1 MVIIKK
7 EVNMRGL
14 FYLAIA
20 ALLII
25 SNFSPAIAQSSV
37 EKVEKQLKILQ
48 QQMEELKRELKET
61 KEKDA
66 KEKDV
71 MKEMDE
77 LRDEVASLKEEGF
90 EKKVSI
96 GGYGEL
102 HYNNF
107 ENSNKNDEIDLH
119 RFIIFLSY
127 DFNDWIRF
135 DSELEIEHLLAGE
148 GKKGEVELEQAFI
161 DFQTSKRLNIPLNF
175 KAGVLLVPVGIVNEY
190 HEPPV
195 FYGVER
201 PDVDKNIIPTTW
213 WEGGVGIYGDIVSGL
228 KYKLNLV
235 SSLDAS
241 GFSASSGIRGG
252 RQKVSKA
259 KFEDFALTG
268 RLEFTSLPGLKVG
281 ASFFSGDTGQD
292 DPDIGDATVTLWE
305 ADVQYSIWNFDFRGL
320 YALIDVDD
328 ADKIGTVTGQIIGER
343 MFGWYLEGAFRFL
356 NLLFS
361 DTEQEMAVF
370 ARFEKYNTQ
379 DDVTSGFSADPA
391 NDVEVIQVGL
401 DYKPHPNVVIKLD
414 YQDRDNGS
422 STKEATDQFNIGI
435 GYMF

>member
-1 MVIIKK
+1 VTILKK

-14 FYLAIA
+14 FYLTIA

-25 SNFSPAIAQSSV
+25 SNFSPAIAQSSA
-37 EKVEKQLKILQ
+37 EKVEKQLEILQ
-48 QQMEELKRELKET
+48 NQMEKLKRELKEM
-61 KEKDA
+61 KEKEA

-71 MKEMDE
+71 TEELDE
-77 LRDEVASLKEEGF
+77 LKDEVASLKEEGLS
-90 EKKVSI
+90 KKVSL

-102 HYNNF
+102 HYNSF
-107 ENSNKNDEIDLH
+107 QSSSKSDELDFH
-119 RFIIFLSY
+119 RFVLFFGY
-127 DFNDWIRF
+127 EFNDWIRF
-135 DSELEIEHLLAGE
+135 ESELELEHVLAGE
-148 GKKGEVELEQAFI
+148 GKEGEVELEQAFI
-161 DFQTSKRLNIPLNF
+161 DFQTSQFLKVPVNF
-175 KAGVLLVPVGIVNEY
+175 RAGIMLVPVGIINQY

-213 WEGGVGIYGDIVSGL
+213 WEGGAGIYGDIISGL

-252 RQKVSKA
+252 RQKVSEA

-268 RLEFTSLPGLKVG
+268 RLEFTGLPGLKVG
-281 ASFFSGDTGQD
+281 TSFFWGDTGQD
-292 DPDIGDATVTLWE
+292 DPDLGDATTTLWE
-305 ADVQYSIWNFDFRGL
+305 TDVQYSIWNFDFRGL

-328 ADKIGTVTGQIIGER
+328 ADKISRVTGQTIGEKLY
-343 MFGWYLEGAFRFL
+343 GGYVEGAFRFL
-356 NLLFS
+356 SLIFP

-379 DDVTSGFSADPA
+379 DEVPSGFSADPA

-401 DYKPHPNVVIKLD
+401 DYKPHPNVVVKMD
-414 YQDRDNGS
+414 YQDRDNS
-422 STKEATDQFNIGI
+422 SLTKEAADQFNIGI